1 MAKSRSVPKTTY
13 EPSREQVE
21 LEKIREDNHRRGLHK
36 LDQTRT
42 LNQNFLQTAKS
53 SKTQRKLNRIVDER
67 EKTLQFNNFRANPTP
82 KSQVNHSLPSPRP
95 FSFSLLISRIKFP
108 SN

>member
-1 MAKSRSVPKTTY
+1 MAKSRTVPKTTY

-21 LEKIREDNHRRGLHK
+21 LEKMREDNHRRGLHK

-42 LNQNFLQTAKS
+42 MNQNFLQTAKS
-53 SKTQRKLNRIVDER
+53 SKTQRKLNKIVEDR
-67 EKTLQFNNFRANPTP
+67 DKTLQFDHFRANPTP
-82 KSQVNHSLPSPRP
+82 KSQVNPSPHL
-95 FSFSLLISRIKFP
+95 FSISLLISRTKFP